1 MPPHHHEIEKV
12 RPHVDYLLIHL
23 IFFAPDGIN
32 GNFVLKKGEKS
43 QSRENEGKLTVA
55 LQNMDIYNLIYL

>member
-32 GNFVLKKGEKS
+32 GNFVLKKGEKM
-43 QSRENEGKLTVA
+43 RVN
-55 LQNMDIYNLIYL
+55 LQLHFRTWIYTI